1 MPYIRNKQEGML
13 SVADAA
19 RTVGLSY
26 WRFWARVYNTQEIE
40 APQTSVG
47 LRVYYDQEQMQRVV
61 ETVTTLRTK
70 GVL

>member
-1 MPYIRNKQEGML
+1 MPYIRNKQNGLL

-47 LRVYYDQEQMQRVV
+47 LRVYYNKEQLDRVV
-61 ETVTTLRTK
+61 EQVTKLRRN
-70 GVL
+70 GGL